1 MLLLH
6 THRAYSLLY
15 SPYNMLTSH
24 SPLSICSSRHVPISK
39 IIRLTP
45 AATFTAYTTHGKE
58 ALRTHK
64 TMLLCSNLHPLQ
76 RAPPLDD
83 AAS

>member
-1 MLLLH
+1 MLLHTH

-15 SPYNMLTSH
+15 LPYNMLTSH
-24 SPLSICSSRHVPISK
+24 SPLSICSSRHVSISK

-58 ALRTHK
+58 ACLR

-83 AAS
+83 TAS